1 MRFAVV
7 AHRSTDTNEA
17 LAAAAESLGAAAAV
31 LAPRDALRVL
41 QPGDVALGRLDVRE
55 GLDGIESGELELER
69 LAASGVEV
77 LNPPRAL
84 AAAHDKL
91 LTARALRLAGLPH
104 PRTWL
109 IAEGMPSAAPELPL
123 VLKPRFGSWG
133 RDVVLCRTREELDEA
148 LERAAFRGWFR
159 EHGALAQELV
169 PPQGWDLRIVVAAG
183 RVVGAARRLAAPGE
197 WRTNVALGGHSEPA
211 AAPLLARTLA
221 LAAAQAIRADLVGVD
236 LLPTGNG
243 YVIAELNGA
252 VDVQPWYRYDGDV
265 YADAVFELM
274 RSVHDR
280 WPSQS
285 PRSTSSRL
293 HRPGTR
299 VRAWSR

>member
-1 MRFAVV
+1 MRTVRFAVV
-7 AHRSTDTNEA
+7 AHHSTDTNEA

-69 LAASGVEV
+69 LAAFGVEV
-77 LNPPRAL
+77 LNPPRVL

-133 RDVVLCRTREELDEA
+133 RDVVLCRTREELDAA
-148 LERAAFRGWFR
+148 LERASFRGWFR

-265 YADAVFELM
+265 YGDAVFELM

-280 WPSQS
+280 
-285 PRSTSSRL
+285 
-293 HRPGTR
+293 
-299 VRAWSR
+299 VAVA

>member
-1 MRFAVV
+1 MRFAIV

-69 LAASGVEV
+69 LAACGVEV

-133 RDVVLCRTREELDEA
+133 RDVVLCRTREELDDA
-148 LERAAFRGWFR
+148 LERASFRGWFR

-265 YADAVFELM
+265 YGDAVFELL
-274 RSVHDR
+274 RSVRDR
-280 WPSQS
+280 
-285 PRSTSSRL
+285 L
-293 HRPGTR
+293 A
-299 VRAWSR
+299 VA

>member
-1 MRFAVV
+1 MRTVRFAVV

-69 LAASGVEV
+69 LAAFGVEV

-133 RDVVLCRTREELDEA
+133 RDVVLCRTREELDAA
-148 LERAAFRGWFR
+148 LERASFRGWFR

-221 LAAAQAIRADLVGVD
+221 LAAAQAIRADLVGID

-274 RSVHDR
+274 RSVRDR
-280 WPSQS
+280 
-285 PRSTSSRL
+285 L
-293 HRPGTR
+293 A
-299 VRAWSR
+299 VA

>member
-1 MRFAVV
+1 VRFAVV

-17 LAAAAESLGAAAAV
+17 LAAAAGSLGAAAAV

-69 LAASGVEV
+69 LASVGVEV

-148 LERAAFRGWFR
+148 LERASFRGWFR
-159 EHGALAQELV
+159 EHGALAQEVV
-169 PPQGWDLRIVVAAG
+169 PPQGWDLRIVVAGG

-197 WRTNVALGGHSEPA
+197 WRTNVALGGRSEPA

-221 LAAAQAIRADLVGVD
+221 VAAAQAIRADLVGVD
-236 LLPTGNG
+236 LLPTRNG

-252 VDVQPWYRYDGDV
+252 VDVHPWYGYDGDV
-265 YADAVFELM
+265 YAEAVFELM
-274 RSVHDR
+274 RSVQDR
-280 WPSQS
+280 
-285 PRSTSSRL
+285 L
-293 HRPGTR
+293 A
-299 VRAWSR
+299 VA

>member
-1 MRFAVV
+1 VRFAIV

-17 LAAAAESLGAAAAV
+17 LAAAAGSLGAAAAV

-69 LAASGVEV
+69 LAAVGVEV

-109 IAEGMPSAAPELPL
+109 IAEGMPSTAPELPL

-159 EHGALAQELV
+159 EQGALAQELV

-243 YVIAELNGA
+243 YVVAELNGA
-252 VDVQPWYRYDGDV
+252 VDVKPWYRYDGDV

-280 WPSQS
+280 
-285 PRSTSSRL
+285 L
-293 HRPGTR
+293 A
-299 VRAWSR
+299 VA

>member
-1 MRFAVV
+1 MRTVRFAVV

-17 LAAAAESLGAAAAV
+17 LAAAAGSLGAAAAV

-69 LAASGVEV
+69 LAAFGVEV
-77 LNPPRAL
+77 LNPPRVL
-84 AAAHDKL
+84 ATAHDKL

-109 IAEGMPSAAPELPL
+109 IAEGMPSTAPELPL
-123 VLKPRFGSWG
+123 VLKPRLGSWG

-148 LERAAFRGWFR
+148 LQRASFHGWFR

-211 AAPLLARTLA
+211 APPLLARTLA

-265 YADAVFELM
+265 YADAVFELL
-274 RSVHDR
+274 RSVRDR
-280 WPSQS
+280 
-285 PRSTSSRL
+285 L
-293 HRPGTR
+293 A
-299 VRAWSR
+299 VA

>member
-1 MRFAVV
+1 MRTVRFAVV

-69 LAASGVEV
+69 LAAFGVEV

-148 LERAAFRGWFR
+148 LERASFRGWFR

-243 YVIAELNGA
+243 YVVAELNGA

-265 YADAVFELM
+265 YGDAVFELM
-274 RSVHDR
+274 RSVRDR
-280 WPSQS
+280 
-285 PRSTSSRL
+285 L
-293 HRPGTR
+293 A
-299 VRAWSR
+299 VA

>member
-1 MRFAVV
+1 MRTVRFAVV

-55 GLDGIESGELELER
+55 GLDGIEGGELELER
-69 LAASGVEV
+69 LAAFGVEV

-109 IAEGMPSAAPELPL
+109 IAEGTPSSAPELPL

-133 RDVVLCRTREELDEA
+133 RDVVLCRTREELDQA

-169 PPQGWDLRIVVAAG
+169 PPRGWDLRIVVAAG
-183 RVVGAARRLAAPGE
+183 RVVGSARRVAAPGE

-211 AAPLLARTLA
+211 AAPPLARTLA
-221 LAAAQAIRADLVGVD
+221 IAAAQAIRADLVGVD

-243 YVIAELNGA
+243 YVVAEVNGA
-252 VDVQPWYRYDGDV
+252 VDVRPWYRYDGDV
-265 YADAVFELM
+265 YADAVFELL

-280 WPSQS
+280 
-285 PRSTSSRL
+285 L
-293 HRPGTR
+293 A
-299 VRAWSR
+299 VA